1 MTADQPAADRA
12 PMGRRPAAYRTPA
25 DPAGTR
31 EPGAWQAPQ
40 AARAGQVSV
49 DRSVLRS
56 VGSQLSADLR
66 ELDSAV
72 NRLRGSGRGASSIAG
87 WPTGNA
93 FSGNA
98 DNAFMGVMQASS
110 QAGDAHQA
118 VSGRLTDSAST
129 YESAEDGSRFAVTSI
144 SAQLNAVSGSVSA
157 AGKGMSSD
165 GR

>member
-1 MTADQPAADRA
+1 MAADEPASGRA
-12 PMGRRPAAYRTPA
+12 PMGRRPAAYRAPA
-25 DPAGTR
+25 APAGSR
-31 EPGAWQAPQ
+31 EPAAWRAPQ
-40 AARAGQVSV
+40 AALAGQVSV

-98 DNAFMGVMQASS
+98 DNAFTGVMQASN
-110 QAGDAHQA
+110 QAGDAHQDASRKLSDTALTYDGAEEDSRRA
-118 VSGRLTDSAST
+118 VSGVSQLLSAVHRS
-129 YESAEDGSRFAVTSI
+129 
-144 SAQLNAVSGSVSA
+144 
-157 AGKGMSSD
+157 
-165 GR
+165 